1 MKIALVVQ
9 RYGRQ
14 VVGGSETLAR
24 NIAERLAASGH
35 QVTVFSTTALDYVSW
50 RHELPVGESLLRGVR
65 IRRFKAAE
73 ERDIASFNSFSEKF
87 FSLAPA
93 ERDEQEWLCRQGP
106 FCPDLLAAIA
116 AEQNEY
122 DLFFFFTYL
131 YHPTVAGLDLVRK
144 PAVLFPTAH
153 DEAPLYLGLMK
164 EVFSRPELLFFL
176 TAAEMELVRRVFHPA
191 GRMELLRTGL
201 DIPARADD
209 REVRRRYALYGPYV
223 LYAGRIERGKG
234 LETVFSSFLELAD
247 GRHLTLALIG
257 KKLMDLPAH
266 PAVRHLGFVSEEEKA
281 ALFRGARFSLQPS
294 PLESLS
300 ITTLESFSQATP
312 VLVNGLCPAL
322 LEHVEASGG
331 GLAYR
336 DAAEFSSAFLRLLA
350 EPNKSRQMGCNG
362 LDYVRRNFSW
372 PVVMNRL
379 ESACRELA
387 AAAPNC

>member
-24 NIAERLAASGH
+24 NIAERLAANGH
-35 QVTVFSTTALDYVSW
+35 QVCVFSTTALDYISW
-50 RHELPVGESLLRGVR
+50 RHELPEGESLLRGVR
-65 IRRFKAAE
+65 IRRFRAVE
-73 ERDIASFNSFSEKF
+73 ERDIAAFNSYSESF
-87 FSLAPA
+87 FSRDPT
-93 ERDEQEWLCRQGP
+93 ERDELEWLRRQGP
-106 FCPDLLAAIA
+106 YCPDLPAALA
-116 AEQNEY
+116 AEQKDF

-131 YHPTVAGLDLVRK
+131 YHPTVAGLELVRK

-153 DEAPLYLGLMK
+153 DEAPLHLKLMRP
-164 EVFSRPELLFFL
+164 VFSRPELLFFL
-176 TAAEMELVRRVFHPA
+176 TTAEMELVRRVFKPS
-191 GRMELLRTGL
+191 GRMQLLRTGL
-201 DIPARADD
+201 DIPPPADD
-209 REVRRRYALYGPYV
+209 CEVRRRYALYGPYV

-234 LETVFSSFLELAD
+234 LETVFSSFPDLAA

-257 KKLMDLPAH
+257 KKLMDLPSH
-266 PAVRHLGFVSEEEKA
+266 PAVRHLGYVSEEEKA

-322 LEHVEASGG
+322 VEHVEASGG

-336 DAAEFSSAFLRLLA
+336 DGAEFRSAFLRLLS
-350 EPNKSRQMGCNG
+350 EPKAAREMGCSG
-362 LDYVRRNFSW
+362 LDYVRNNFSW
-372 PVVMNRL
+372 PVVMARL
-379 ESACRELA
+379 ESACRELT
-387 AAAPNC
+387 AAAPGS